1 MLSNMLSTLLLL
13 HSFSM
18 CAGMTAG
25 LVTTYV
31 RTSNSRC
38 EASTKGVEVELF
50 PNFVTT
56 QFGSTASAST
66 KGVGTFE
73 LHFEDKDPTTGRAA
87 NSTADSPVVATG
99 SVRSL
104 STDGSANSFQF
115 SGFCAVNCA
124 GRECGF
130 LNPSFCDC
138 AGLLSN
144 INNGNGMINV
154 ICKVNGATACAGM
167 YAWVSPAI

>member
-1 MLSNMLSTLLLL
+1 MMIVLLLLL

-18 CAGMTAG
+18 CANAIA
-25 LVTTYV
+25 TTYV
-31 RTSNSRC
+31 RTSNSKC
-38 EASTKGVEVELF
+38 DVSTKTDVDVELF

-56 QFGSTASAST
+56 QFGTPT

-73 LHFEDKDPTTGRAA
+73 VHFEDKDPTTGRAA
-87 NSTADSPVVATG
+87 NSTATSPVVATG

-138 AGLLSN
+138 TGLLSLN
-144 INNGNGMINV
+144 TYNNGTINV
-154 ICKVNGATACAGM
+154 ICKVNGDTACAGT
-167 YAWVSPAI
+167 YAFDSPAM